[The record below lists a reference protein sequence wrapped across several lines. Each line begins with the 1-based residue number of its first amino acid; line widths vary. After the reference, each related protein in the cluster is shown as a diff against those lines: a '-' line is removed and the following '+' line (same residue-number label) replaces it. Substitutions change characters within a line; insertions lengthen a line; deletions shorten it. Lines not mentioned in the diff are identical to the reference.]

1 MKFTIIDMDVFETI
15 LTEINNL
22 TDVVAKLH
30 QDHGDKRLE
39 KWLTNQDVCKILNI
53 GVLCKLIAIPGN
65 CLILRLIDIITTK
78 DDRIEKVF
86 KQIEQIK
93 IQTKAIKENSHPS
106 LCGERYLTDV
116 ALSAKLSIS
125 R

>member
-1 MKFTIIDMDVFETI
+1 ME
-15 LTEINNL
+15 
-22 TDVVAKLH
+22 
-30 QDHGDKRLE
+30 
-39 KWLTNQDVCKILNI
+39 
-53 GVLCKLIAIPGN
+53 
-65 CLILRLIDIITTK
+65 IDIITTK

-93 IQTKAIKENSHPS
+93 IQTKAIKENSPPS

-125 R
+125 RRTLQQWRSNGRIGYIKLAGKCL